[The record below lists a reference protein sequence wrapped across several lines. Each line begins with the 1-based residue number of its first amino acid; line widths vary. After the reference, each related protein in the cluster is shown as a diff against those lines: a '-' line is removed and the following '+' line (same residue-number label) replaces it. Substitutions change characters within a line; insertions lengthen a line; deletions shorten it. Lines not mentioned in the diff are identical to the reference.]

1 MEEKIKW
8 SANHEEI
15 FTEWADKAFCY
26 SWIHNNSS
34 IKYNKLTNVFT
45 IPVIIMSTLTG
56 TANFAIER
64 VPQHYQ
70 SSVQI
75 AIGTVNIVAGIIT
88 TVQRFL
94 KINELSENHKT
105 SSLLWGKLNREITI
119 ELSKI
124 PSERVDVTYFLKKC
138 KEEFDR
144 LMEHSPRPDA
154 SSIKLFLKKFENS
167 KDWEILH
174 KPDLCNTLIPAKTII
189 ANEEDKQ
196 MDKHIETEVSVLSNV
211 IKNQRLVRES
221 FDEIDNFVV
230 NFNKEYNRYPSVSE
244 IFLNMS
250 HISNSTLNLWKKKNY
265 PEKELSRKLETLELG
280 SGPSD

>member
-1 MEEKIKW
+1 MEEKIRW

-26 SWIHNNSS
+26 SWMHNKSS
-34 IKYNKLTNVFT
+34 IKYNKLRNLFT
-45 IPVIIMSTLTG
+45 IPVIIMSTITG

-64 VPQHYQ
+64 IPEDYQ
-70 SSVQI
+70 SSIQI

-88 TVQRFL
+88 TVQQFL

-124 PSERVDVTYFLKKC
+124 QSERVDVTYFLKKC

-144 LMEHSPRPDA
+144 LMEVSPRPDA

-167 KDWEILH
+167 KDWGILH
-174 KPDLCNTLIPAKTII
+174 KPELCNTLVATKTLI

-196 MDKHIETEVSVLSNV
+196 IETEVSVLSNV
-211 IKNQRLVRES
+211 IKNQRLIRES
-221 FDEIDNFVV
+221 FDEIDTFVV

-244 IFLNMS
+244 IFLNMN
-250 HISNSTLNLWKKKNY
+250 HISNSTLHLWKKKNY
-265 PEKELSRKLETLELG
+265 PESRLETIELGAGTG

>member
-1 MEEKIKW
+1 MEIKW
-8 SANHEEI
+8 SVNHEEI

-26 SWIHNNSS
+26 SWMHNKSS
-34 IKYNKLTNVFT
+34 IKYNKLTNLFT
-45 IPVIIMSTLTG
+45 IPVIVMSTLTG

-64 VPQHYQ
+64 IPEDYQ
-70 SSVQI
+70 ASIQI

-88 TVQRFL
+88 TVQQFL

-124 PSERVDVTYFLKKC
+124 QSERVEVTYFLKKC

-144 LMEHSPRPDA
+144 LMEVSPRPDA
-154 SSIKLFLKKFENS
+154 SSIKLFLKKFKNS
-167 KDWEILH
+167 KDWGMLH
-174 KPDLCNTLIPAKTII
+174 KPDLCNSLVATKTLIAS
-189 ANEEDKQ
+189 EEDKQ
-196 MDKHIETEVSVLSNV
+196 IETEVSVLSNV
-211 IKNQRLVRES
+211 IKHQRLVRES

-244 IFLNMS
+244 IFLNMN
-250 HISNSTLNLWKKKNY
+250 HISSPTLNLWKKKNY
-265 PEKELSRKLETLELG
+265 PEESRKLETLELG
-280 SGPSD
+280 VGIGSGTSE

>member
-26 SWIHNNSS
+26 SWIHNKSS
-34 IKYNKLTNVFT
+34 IKYNKLTNLFT

-64 VPQHYQ
+64 IPEDYQ
-70 SSVQI
+70 SSMQI
-75 AIGTVNIVAGIIT
+75 GIGTVNIVAGIIT
-88 TVQRFL
+88 TIQQFL

-105 SSLLWGKLNREITI
+105 SSLLWGKLNREIAI

-124 PSERVDVTYFLKKC
+124 QSERIDVTYFLKKC

-144 LMEHSPRPDA
+144 LMEVSPRPDT

-167 KDWEILH
+167 RNWEMLH
-174 KPDLCNTLIPAKTII
+174 KPDLCNTLVATKTLI

-196 MDKHIETEVSVLSNV
+196 IETEVSVLSNV
-211 IKNQRLVRES
+211 IKNQRLIRES

-244 IFLNMS
+244 IFLNMN
-250 HISNSTLNLWKKKNY
+250 HVSNSTLNLWKKKNY
-265 PEKELSRKLETLELG
+265 PEPMLETTLELG
-280 SGPSD
+280 AGFESGPSD